1 MYQITYNGA
10 VLYDP
15 REDRAI
21 IRDVDAHLAAGEAG
35 SLSFTI
41 DNDHPGAGKLKKL
54 LGNVELCQDGVTI
67 YRGRI
72 IRDEKD
78 FYNSHRVETEGL
90 LASLNDS
97 IIEPFVFPDD
107 CLNDAG
113 YQSATASGNVIAYF
127 LGWILSKHN
136 VQVTDDRQIKLGTVT
151 VTDDNNY
158 IARDSSEYLSAW
170 EIIKSRLPG
179 SAVGGYIL
187 PRYEKDGVYLDY
199 LSSFDHTNT
208 QEIEFGENLLDITSL
223 VDASE
228 VYTAI
233 IPLGKDGLTIQEEA
247 DGSIGNGL
255 IKSGKL
261 IYSIAGRAQYG
272 NITKVIKWDDV
283 TVASNLITKASSEL
297 MSNGIMMSNSLTVKA
312 YDLHL
317 DDSAIESF
325 QIGES
330 VVLKSSV
337 HNIVQS
343 FELVE
348 LEPDIQDPGNTT
360 ITLGKIVQTQTD
372 INQSTR
378 TTVVKA
384 IEKAESS
391 ASQQISTAAKE
402 VKAEIL
408 STLNDYV
415 VEEQTGNG
423 WTYRKWISGWRECWG
438 DFSFISG
445 EWSGTSPLYYGP
457 SKEDI
462 LPSGLFSKK
471 PTAFINA
478 SSGTDLTIWATLT
491 DVTSQSIK
499 SYFMRIGGNDSQ
511 NIRYS
516 LYVAG
521 K

>member
-1 MYQITYNGA
+1 MYQITYDGV

-21 IRDVDAHLAAGEAG
+21 IRDVNTHLAAGEAG

-41 DNDHPGAGKLKKL
+41 DDDHPAVGNLKKM
-54 LGNVELCQDGVTI
+54 LGNVELCQDGETI

-78 FYNSHRVETEGL
+78 FYNSRRVETEGL
-90 LASLNDS
+90 LAALNDS
-97 IIEPFVFPDD
+97 VIEPFVFPDD
-107 CLNDAG
+107 CINDSD
-113 YQSATASGNVIAYF
+113 YQSAAESGNVTEYF
-127 LGWILSKHN
+127 LKWLLSMHN
-136 VQVTDDRQIKLGTVT
+136 SQVADDRQIKLGTVT

-158 IARDSSEYLSAW
+158 IARDSSEYLSTW

-179 SAVGGYIL
+179 SALGGYLL
-187 PRYEKDGVYLDY
+187 PRYENDGVYLDY
-199 LSSFDHTNT
+199 LSHFNRSNT

-228 VYTAI
+228 VYTEI
-233 IPLGKDGLTIQEEA
+233 IPLGKDGLTIQEET
-247 DGSIGNGL
+247 DGPIGNGM
-255 IKSGKL
+255 IKAGKR
-261 IYSIAGRAQYG
+261 IYSMPGRALYG

-283 TVASNLITKASSEL
+283 TVASNLMAKASSEL
-297 MSNGIMMSNSLTVKA
+297 TSNGIMMSNSLTVKA

-317 DDSAIESF
+317 DDNTVESF
-325 QIGES
+325 RIGES
-330 VVLKSSV
+330 VTLKSGA

-360 ITLGKIVQTQTD
+360 ITLGKIIQTQTD
-372 INQSTR
+372 INQATR

-384 IEKAESS
+384 IEKAETST
-391 ASQQISTAAKE
+391 SQQISSAAKE

-408 STLNDYV
+408 STLDDYV
-415 VEEQTGNG
+415 STEGTANG
-423 WTYRKWISGWRECWG
+423 WSYRKWNSGWIDCWG
-438 DFSFISG
+438 EFSFVSG

-457 SKEDI
+457 TKEDV
-462 LPSGLFSKK
+462 LPSGLFTQK
-471 PTAFINA
+471 PMAFI
-478 SSGTDLTIWATLT
+478 SVTSGSEDTIWATLT
-491 DVTSQSIK
+491 DVTFQSIK
-499 SYFMRIGGNDSQ
+499 SYFLRIRGNDSK
-511 NIRYS
+511 NISYS